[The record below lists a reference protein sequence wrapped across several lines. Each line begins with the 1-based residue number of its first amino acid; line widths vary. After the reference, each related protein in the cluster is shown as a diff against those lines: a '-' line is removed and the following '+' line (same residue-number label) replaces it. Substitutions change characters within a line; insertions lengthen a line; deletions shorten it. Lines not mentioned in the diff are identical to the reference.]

1 VRKVITSRQ
10 QSVTSPEPP
19 NSTSTSPMLRWVMG
33 ILAGV
38 IDAVS
43 APLILDGLRGGG
55 ELAPTVVITNPG
67 SGARVDQA
75 SLVAGRYVIQAQAK
89 LQEYVDDV
97 SQGSAPGLEL
107 LPGGSVRLDTETVTR
122 G

>member
-1 VRKVITSRQ
+1 
-10 QSVTSPEPP
+10 
-19 NSTSTSPMLRWVMG
+19 MLRWVMG

-67 SGARVDQA
+67 SGARVDQT

-97 SQGSAPGLEL
+97 VSQGSAPGLEL
-107 LPGGSVRLDTETVTR
+107 LPGGSVRLDTVTVTR
-122 G
+122 R